1 MTYSSS
7 VPFFALQVL
16 QNAFFMP
23 ETESRKEI
31 EIIYDQTK
39 QALDDMEKETF
50 REWSQS
56 LDDQY
61 FKKLEQPIMV
71 RSTDGSSMLSINFNK
86 WVTQLRKI
94 LKAFTLK
101 YRFTQCLTLYTVV
114 CILTKHKTHTHIF
127 RVKFALMPTQEVN
140 SI

>member
-7 VPFFALQVL
+7 VPFFCLQVL

-56 LDDQY
+56 LDVHY
-61 FKKLEQPIMV
+61 FKRLEQPIMV

-86 WVTQLRKI
+86 WVTQLRKR

-101 YRFTQCLTLYTVV
+101 YRFT
-114 CILTKHKTHTHIF
+114 
-127 RVKFALMPTQEVN
+127 
-140 SI
+140 